1 MLSVAAVAVT
11 DSNEANLGT
20 MRGRIVDNSNQVLP
34 GATVMIENLHTGVVS
49 DANGFYTIPNLK
61 PGVYTVKVSYV
72 GYQPTT
78 AKLTISAEKTEVK
91 DFVLSEEWSLRALR

>member
-1 MLSVAAVAVT
+1 MRKNYKKLSLFCLSAMLSVAAVAVT

-34 GATVMIENLHTGVVS
+34 GATVMIESLHTGVVS

-72 GYQPTT
+72 GYQRQR
-78 AKLTISAEKTEVK
+78 LN
-91 DFVLSEEWSLRALR
+91 